1 MTFRTTSVMTMFVL
15 LGLTVSPAM
24 AGMTRTYEKTTLAGQ
39 EIFLFG
45 GSTLNPDCSKAGK
58 DDLRATSGP
67 SHGRLRIVYGKTYSH
82 YSKKD
87 QRSSCNSRKVDGI
100 KVLYRSNPGFKGWDK
115 VTLAVHTYFGRA
127 SNAVINIKVE

>member
-1 MTFRTTSVMTMFVL
+1 MIFRTTSVIAMFVL
-15 LGLTVSPAM
+15 LGLTVSPAA
-24 AGMTRTYEKTTLAGQ
+24 AGMTRTYEKTTLTGQ

-45 GSTLNPDCSKAGK
+45 GSTLNPDCSKAGR

-67 SHGRLRIVYGKTYSH
+67 SHGRLRIVNGKTYSH

-87 QRSSCNSRKVDGI
+87 QRSSCNSRKVNGI

-115 VTLAVHTYFGRA
+115 VTLAVHTYFGVHPTL
-127 SNAVINIKVE
+127 S